1 MARGPRPTKS
11 KEAKPSVAPKR
22 PKDDGARVRDLEQR
36 LAEALRDKAEAL
48 DQRTATSEIL
58 RVISSSPTDVQPV
71 FEVVLASGVRL
82 CGASFGGVFRF
93 DGELIHLVTSH
104 EWPPERLEAIRR
116 RFPMPPGDGSLAG
129 RAIRDRRVAQ
139 TADYVADSRAGALP
153 EWVPGGE
160 QQPRGTIAI
169 PMLREGGPIGAIVL
183 ARDEPGL
190 FSDQH
195 VALLQTFADQ
205 AVIAIENVRL
215 FKELEEKNTAL
226 TTAHAQVT
234 ESLEQQTATSEI
246 LRVISSSPTDVQP
259 VFDTIAQSAMRLC

>member
-104 EWPPERLEAIRR
+104 EWPAEQLEAVHR
-116 RFPMPPGDGSLAG
+116 RFPMPPGDGSLAA
-129 RAIRDRRVAQ
+129 RAIRDRHVVQ
-139 TADYVADSRAGALP
+139 TPDYVAESQAGVLP

-160 QQPRGTIAI
+160 QRPRSTIAI
-169 PMLREGGPIGAIVL
+169 PMLRDGRPLGAIVL
-183 ARDEPGL
+183 ARAEPGL
-190 FSDQH
+190 FSDKH
-195 VALLQTFADQ
+195 VALLKTFADQ

-215 FKELEEKNTAL
+215 FKELEASNREL
-226 TTAHAQVT
+226 TTALDT
-234 ESLEQQTATSEI
+234 QT
-246 LRVISSSPTDVQP
+246 
-259 VFDTIAQSAMRLC
+259 